1 MNLRRKILSVLLG
14 MYLLAFFLSGCAVN
28 PVSGRSEVV
37 LVSAEEEREL
47 GAQVAEE
54 VKTSMGLVDDPEIV
68 AYVKTVGRRLAKHSP
83 RKDVRYTFQI
93 VDMGEPN
100 EIGRAS
106 CRERV

>member
-1 MNLRRKILSVLLG
+1 MSLRLRILSVLLG
-14 MYLLAFFLSGCAVN
+14 MYLLAFLPSGCAVN

-37 LVSAEEEREL
+37 LISAEEEREL

-54 VKTSMGLVDDPEIV
+54 VKTSMGLVDDPKIV

-100 EIGRAS
+100 AFA
-106 CRERV
+106 